1 MRWQMKP
8 EKLLILNQPWYN
20 IVDEINSD
28 LLILNHLYNYINTA
42 FKENKI
48 SDEILALSI
57 NFLEH
62 NNIIFYANANYGHY
76 QEVCEYLFNYY
87 FIAKHKQN
95 NFLFYKFCLTA
106 VYSDYFS
113 NKPDLKAQYAKAILK
128 SIAYFSNQ
136 AEELEIDIN
145 TRYLFLGYIHLSQF
159 YLFQGDL
166 NQNKKYLD
174 KAKSILRTIKNK
186 NLILFFQ
193 YHYCWFFYEEGHSYD
208 SALFEINKLLD
219 LEKDINKPITLHAMN
234 VKASILYKLENYRES
249 YDLAKKVSD
258 KALKIFS
265 TQNVDVYAE
274 TSITMARVLLQ
285 QGHQEKAR
293 VKTISAIQKLEQ
305 LFRGN
310 NIDPSQAVANE
321 LLGDIYLSYK
331 DKVQAEIKYYFAQE
345 IYEKIYG
352 QHVQDIT
359 NYRLLCEKRKKLF
372 QGNNNNYC

>member
-136 AEELEIDIN
+136 
-145 TRYLFLGYIHLSQF
+145 
-159 YLFQGDL
+159 
-166 NQNKKYLD
+166 
-174 KAKSILRTIKNK
+174 
-186 NLILFFQ
+186 
-193 YHYCWFFYEEGHSYD
+193 C
-208 SALFEINKLLD
+208 
-219 LEKDINKPITLHAMN
+219 P
-234 VKASILYKLENYRES
+234 
-249 YDLAKKVSD
+249 
-258 KALKIFS
+258 FS
-265 TQNVDVYAE
+265 E
-274 TSITMARVLLQ
+274 
-285 QGHQEKAR
+285 
-293 VKTISAIQKLEQ
+293 
-305 LFRGN
+305 
-310 NIDPSQAVANE
+310 VA
-321 LLGDIYLSYK
+321 
-331 DKVQAEIKYYFAQE
+331 
-345 IYEKIYG
+345 
-352 QHVQDIT
+352 
-359 NYRLLCEKRKKLF
+359 
-372 QGNNNNYC
+372 